1 MAPFILNRFHQTQI
15 VILDL
20 AQDLKDK
27 PDPEIV
33 DPALD
38 SGHRPG

>member
-20 AQDLKDK
+20 VQNLKDK

-33 DPALD
+33 DPEFD
-38 SGHRPG
+38 SGHRSG